1 VTREFVLQ
9 RDMGCTRAEFFRT
22 LPGATRHVP
31 LEIAGDTVTLSLQ
44 RGRVEIDLAERPL
57 RRIGSFALP
66 VLGVTFRFTGVDDAA
81 RDDFLAWFDLYTRR
95 GGG

>member
-1 VTREFVLQ
+1 MTREFVLR
-9 RDMGCTRAEFFRT
+9 RDMGCTRDDFFRY

-31 LEIAGDTVTLSLQ
+31 LEIAGDTITLPLQ
-44 RGRVEIDLAERPL
+44 RGRVEIELVERPL

-66 VLGVTFRFTGVDDAA
+66 VLGVTFRFTGVDAAA